1 MQRRFGKPFWILG
14 VLALSLSLSGCMAKA
29 RTLHVAVNE
38 FKNESVSAVD
48 AIDTMW
54 RAEIAPPPLTQSAA
68 TDAFVDRVLA
78 LDGNV
83 TGEILP
89 IVLDPY
95 AISDTEQKQLE
106 ERWNAFL
113 SDLRLQYVTFAAIF
127 DKVEGASFTGRST
140 IEEAQ
145 PYIEKLTAQLAYFA
159 KSIEDNP
166 PQLIQHRGALLA
178 RLNTLQE
185 SSIPEAEKRQQIA
198 LWRDDWIAMET
209 SEAALR
215 DQTIRQCVKAAL
227 IGKTVRDQI
236 AAYGDLTQADLVEAI
251 NLGFQLAQSAT
262 GNDFAGLRGRVDEIT
277 QSIQADPVWSTS
289 VDEVLGQINNL
300 EAGS

>member
-106 ERWNAFL
+106 ARWNVFL

-127 DKVEGASFTGRST
+127 DNVERASFTGRST

>member
-83 TGEILP
+83 TGDVLP

-95 AISDTEQKQLE
+95 ALSDTEQKQLE

-127 DKVEGASFTGRST
+127 DNVERASFTGRST

>member
-29 RTLHVAVNE
+29 RTLHVAVDE

-106 ERWNAFL
+106 ARWNVFL

-127 DKVEGASFTGRST
+127 DNVERASFTGRST

>member
-106 ERWNAFL
+106 ARWNAFL

-127 DKVEGASFTGRST
+127 DNVERASFTGRST